1 MIYYPKQDF
10 SEIAN
15 RIRAGDEDAYTY
27 FFDRLYT
34 PVFKRAVALLKNRE
48 DAEDATQ
55 AVFLKFWQKRLKWN
69 PDLGSF
75 LGWFLTLAERTVID
89 EYRKRKR
96 LSEIEVT
103 SLETPFESEGNEMLT
118 LSEILV
124 EKQRYPL
131 NAMVLDEAFDA
142 IEAAL
147 LEMTPVY
154 RLTFILYYFE
164 GYSLVEVSKIM
175 RCPYSTSKIRAYRA
189 RHQILAVLA
198 EVDSG
203 FQKR

>member
-10 SEIAN
+10 SEIAK
-15 RIRAGDEDAYTY
+15 RIQAGDKDAYTD
-27 FFDRLYT
+27 FFNRLYT
-34 PVFKRAVALLKNRE
+34 PVFKHAVALLKNRE

-55 AVFLKFWQKRLKWN
+55 VVFLKFWQKRLKWN

-75 LGWFLTLAERTVID
+75 LGWFLVLAERTIID

-103 SLETPFESEGNEMLT
+103 SLETPFESEDNEMLT
-118 LSEILV
+118 LSEILSDG
-124 EKQRYPL
+124 QRDAL
-131 NAMVLDEAFDA
+131 DTMVIDEVFAA
-142 IEAAL
+142 IEAVL

-175 RCPYSTSKIRAYRA
+175 RCPYSASKMRAYRA
-189 RHQILAVLA
+189 RHQILAIL
-198 EVDSG
+198 DDIP
-203 FQKR
+203 F

>member
-15 RIRAGDEDAYTY
+15 RIQAGDEDAYTY

-34 PVFKRAVALLKNRE
+34 PVFKHAVGLLKNRE

-55 AVFLKFWQKRLKWN
+55 TVFLKFYQKRLKWN

-75 LGWFLTLAERTVID
+75 LGWFLVLAERTIID

-103 SLETPFESEGNEMLT
+103 SLETPFEEGNEMLT
-118 LSEILV
+118 LSEILPDTQAAALDTV
-124 EKQRYPL
+124 
-131 NAMVLDEAFDA
+131 VIDEAFA
-142 IEAAL
+142 VVEAAL

-164 GYSLVEVSKIM
+164 GYSLVEVSEIM

-189 RHQILAVLA
+189 RHQILAILE